1 MSTNPIQVVHAR
13 SNPSQRI
20 IAAGIVLAFLYYAS
34 AVVITLLVSILLAY
48 FLDPMVEWLER
59 FRVPRAVGTLI
70 VLLVV
75 TSLMVAM
82 LFVVWDRVDAF
93 AKAWPEYS
101 KILKGVSEALDKRF
115 QQIEDALKGIQPQD
129 QTGRLVVQQ
138 EQPGMV
144 KALILRG
151 LGSLYTLLLVVS
163 FVPFLVFFML
173 AAKQD
178 IWHATM
184 QLFPPTERTGV
195 KEALEDLNK
204 TLRGYIVGNI
214 LVAAILSVAS
224 WIFFWIIGLD
234 YPFLLGI
241 TSGVMNLVPYLG
253 TVMAWVPPLVV
264 GLKTFGTNWAAYIGI
279 AAMITFFHMIAINV
293 LIPKLVGKQVHL
305 NALAV
310 TISLL
315 FWGWFWGGMGLL
327 LAIPITAATKVIC
340 DHVEEW
346 QPVGRWLST

>member
-1 MSTNPIQVVHAR
+1 MSTNPVQVVHAK

-20 IAAGIVLAFLYYAS
+20 IAGGIVLAFLYYAS

-75 TSLMVAM
+75 TMV
-82 LFVVWDRVDAF
+82 LVSVVLVVWDKVDAF
-93 AKAWPEYS
+93 ANDWPKYS
-101 KILKGVSEALDKRF
+101 KVLSGFSEAMNQRIKK
-115 QQIEDALKGIQPQD
+115 IEDALKGIQPQD

-138 EQPGMV
+138 QEPGMV
-144 KALILRG
+144 KELLVRG

-184 QLFPPTERTGV
+184 QLFPPGERTDV
-195 KEALEDLNK
+195 KEALEDMSK
-204 TLRGYIVGNI
+204 TLRGYIVGNL
-214 LVAAILSVAS
+214 LVAGILSVAS
-224 WIFFWIIGLD
+224 WIFFAIMRLD
-234 YPFLLGI
+234 NPFMLGV

-253 TVMAWVPPLVV
+253 TVMAWLPPLVV
-264 GLKTFGTNWAAYIGI
+264 GLTKFGNYWPAYLFI
-279 AAMITFFHMIAINV
+279 AAMITFFHLIAINV

-346 QPVGRWLST
+346 QPIGRWLST

>member
-1 MSTNPIQVVHAR
+1 MSSNPVQVVQAK

-34 AVVITLLVSILLAY
+34 AVVITLLVSILMAY

-82 LFVVWDRVDAF
+82 LFVVWDSVDAF
-93 AKAWPEYS
+93 AKDWPEYS
-101 KILKGVSEALDKRF
+101 KVLKGFSEALDKRF
-115 QQIEDALKGIQPQD
+115 KQIDDALKGLQPQD
-129 QTGRLVVQQ
+129 QSGRLVVQQ
-138 EQPGMV
+138 EEPGMV
-144 KALILRG
+144 RDLLLRG
-151 LGSLYTLLLVVS
+151 LGSLYTLLLMIS

-184 QLFPPTERTGV
+184 QLFPSDERTGV
-195 KEALEDLNK
+195 KEALEDLSK

-214 LVAAILSVAS
+214 LVAGILSVAS
-224 WIFFWIIGLD
+224 WIFFSIIGLD
-234 YPFLLGI
+234 NPFLLGV
-241 TSGVMNLVPYLG
+241 TSGVMNLVPYIG
-253 TVMAWVPPLVV
+253 TVMAWVPPLIV
-264 GLKTFGTNWAAYIGI
+264 GMKTFGSNWAAYLGI

-327 LAIPITAATKVIC
+327 LAIPITAATKVVC

>member
-1 MSTNPIQVVHAR
+1 MSTSPIQVMQAK

-34 AVVITLLVSILLAY
+34 AVVITLLVSILFAY
-48 FLDPMVEWLER
+48 FLEPIVELLER
-59 FRVPRAVGTLI
+59 FRVPRSVGALI

-75 TSLMVAM
+75 TSL
-82 LFVVWDRVDAF
+82 VVTIGLVIWDKVDAF
-93 AKAWPEYS
+93 TKAWPEYS
-101 KILKGVSEALDKRF
+101 KVLSGVSEALDKRIKK
-115 QQIEDALKGIQPQD
+115 IEDALKTLQPED
-129 QTGRLVVQQ
+129 QKGRLVIQQ
-138 EQPGMV
+138 EEPSMIRG
-144 KALILRG
+144 LLLHG

-195 KEALEDLNK
+195 KEALEDLSG
-204 TLRGYIVGNI
+204 TLRGYIVGN
-214 LVAAILSVAS
+214 LVVAAILSFAS
-224 WIFFWIIGLD
+224 SVFFAIIGLD
-234 YPFLLGI
+234 NPILLGI
-241 TSGVMNLVPYLG
+241 TSGVMNLVPYIG
-253 TVMAWVPPLVV
+253 TVMAWLPPIVV
-264 GLKTFGTNWAAYIGI
+264 GLTKFGTNWAAYIGI
-279 AAMITFFHMIAINV
+279 ALVITFFHLIAINV
-293 LIPKLVGKQVHL
+293 LIPKVVGKQVHL

-310 TISLL
+310 TVSLL

-327 LAIPITAATKVIC
+327 LAIPITAAMKVVC

>member
-20 IAAGIVLAFLYYAS
+20 IAGGIVLAFLNYAS

-48 FLDPMVEWLER
+48 FLDPIVEWLER
-59 FRVPRAVGTLI
+59 FRVPRGVGALI

-75 TSLMVAM
+75 TSLVVA
-82 LFVVWDRVDAF
+82 LGLVVWDKVDAF
-93 AKAWPEYS
+93 ANDWPEYS
-101 KILKGVSEALDKRF
+101 KVLSGVSAALDERIKK
-115 QQIEDALKGIQPQD
+115 IEDALKGIQPTD

-138 EQPGMV
+138 EEPSMIRG
-144 KALILRG
+144 LLLRG

-195 KEALEDLNK
+195 KEALEDLSK
-204 TLRGYIVGNI
+204 TLRGYIVGNL

-224 WIFFWIIGLD
+224 WIFFAVIGLEN
-234 YPFLLGI
+234 PFLLGV

-264 GLKTFGTNWAAYIGI
+264 GLTKFGTNWAAYVGI
-279 AAMITFFHMIAINV
+279 ALMITFFHLIAINV

-327 LAIPITAATKVIC
+327 LAIPITAAIKVVC

>member
-1 MSTNPIQVVHAR
+1 MSTNPVQVVHAR

-34 AVVITLLVSILLAY
+34 AVVMTLLVSILMAY
-48 FLDPMVEWLER
+48 FLDPMVEMLER

-101 KILKGVSEALDKRF
+101 KVLKGFSEALDKRF
-115 QQIEDALKGIQPQD
+115 KQVEDALKGIQPQD

-138 EQPGMV
+138 EEPGMV
-144 KALILRG
+144 RGLLLRG
-151 LGSLYTLLLVVS
+151 LGSLYTLLLMVS

-184 QLFPPTERTGV
+184 QLFPPGERTGV
-195 KEALEDLNK
+195 KEALEDLSK

-214 LVAAILSVAS
+214 LVAGILSVAS
-224 WIFFWIIGLD
+224 WIFFWTIGLE
-234 YPFLLGI
+234 YSFLLGV

-264 GLKTFGTNWAAYIGI
+264 GLAKWNTAGPFLGI
-279 AAMITFFHMIAINV
+279 AAVITFFHMIAINV

-327 LAIPITAATKVIC
+327 LAIPITAATKVVC

>member
-1 MSTNPIQVVHAR
+1 MSTNPVQVVHAK

-20 IAAGIVLAFLYYAS
+20 IAGGIVLAFLYYAS

-48 FLDPMVEWLER
+48 FLDPIVEWLER
-59 FRVPRAVGTLI
+59 FRVPRGVGALI

-75 TSLMVAM
+75 TALMVAM

-93 AKAWPEYS
+93 AKDWPEYS
-101 KILKGVSEALDKRF
+101 KVLKGFSAALDERVKK
-115 QQIEDALKGIQPQD
+115 IENALKGIQPQD
-129 QTGRLVVQQ
+129 QQGRLVVQQ
-138 EQPGMV
+138 EDTGMIRN
-144 KALILRG
+144 LLLRG

-195 KEALEDLNK
+195 KEALEDLSL
-204 TLRGYIVGNI
+204 TLRSYIVGNI
-214 LVAAILSVAS
+214 LVAGILSFAS
-224 WIFFWIIGLD
+224 WIFFLFMD
-234 YPFLLGI
+234 LENPFLLGVV
-241 TSGVMNLVPYLG
+241 SGVMNLVPYLG
-253 TVMAWVPPLVV
+253 TVMAWLPPLVV
-264 GLKTFGTNWAAYIGI
+264 GLSKYHTIGPFLFI

-293 LIPKLVGKQVHL
+293 LIPALVGKQVHL

-327 LAIPITAATKVIC
+327 LAIPITAAVKVVC
-340 DHVEEW
+340 DHVEDW
-346 QPVGRWLST
+346 QPIGRWLST